1 MHELPQSTALFCS
14 VGSVRD
20 NLTLRV
26 KGRSVDE
33 EQVLS
38 MVQRLGL
45 EDCLG
50 EAPLDFHLNEGGTNL
65 SGGQQQRLALVRAL
79 QVVQPILFLDEATS
93 ALDDA
98 TRDSVFGVLKE
109 LTDMGVNII
118 IITHDRELA
127 SNCDD
132 VLDLEAL
139 NA

>member
-1 MHELPQSTALFCS
+1 
-14 VGSVRD
+14 
-20 NLTLRV
+20 
-26 KGRSVDE
+26 
-33 EQVLS
+33 